1 MMSEYEVQC
10 FEKSVDLTEQLFE
23 FLKQKGLNISKNY
36 TISMARYEEL
46 SELGNCC
53 IKLNSIKGFKN
64 NSIEFGSYFY
74 ENGNKMYKFHLWK
87 YNGDHFFKDYGN
99 MTYEEC
105 KDFEL
110 CYQRIQAFFGHI
122 VEQKVHY
129 EQLKLF

>member
-1 MMSEYEVQC
+1 MSEYEVQC

-36 TISMARYEEL
+36 TVSMARYEGL
-46 SELGNCC
+46 SELDNCC
-53 IKLNSIKGFKN
+53 IKLNSFKGFKN
-64 NSIEFGSYFY
+64 NSIEFDSNFY
-74 ENGNKMYKFHLWK
+74 KNGDKMYKFRLWK
-87 YNGDHFFKDYGN
+87 YNGNHFFKDYGD

-110 CYQRIQAFFGHI
+110 CYQRIQTFFGLI